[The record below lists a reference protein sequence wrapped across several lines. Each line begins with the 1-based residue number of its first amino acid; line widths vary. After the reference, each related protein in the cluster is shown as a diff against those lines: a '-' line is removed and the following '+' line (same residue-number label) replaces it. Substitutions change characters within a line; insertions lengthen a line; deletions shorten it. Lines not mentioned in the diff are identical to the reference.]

1 MSATLFQFLY
11 PPVRSSVCRRD
22 SLVFIMSV
30 SLGGL
35 GILSIHNP
43 FAELAAIVLGK
54 GDIRSLFCL
63 IVFLIV
69 AFVLGMYF
77 FSIRFHILS

>member
-1 MSATLFQFLY
+1 MSATLFQFLH
-11 PPVRSSVCRRD
+11 PLTVWRRD
-22 SLVFIMSV
+22 ILFFVMSV

-35 GILSIHNP
+35 RILSICNP

-69 AFVLGMYF
+69 ALVLGMYLF
-77 FSIRFHILS
+77 FIRYHILF

>member
-1 MSATLFQFLY
+1 
-11 PPVRSSVCRRD
+11 
-22 SLVFIMSV
+22 MSV

-35 GILSIHNP
+35 RILSICNP

-69 AFVLGMYF
+69 ALVLGVYLRF
-77 FSIRFHILS
+77 IRYHILF